1 MPKLT
6 FRLTGGAD
14 YKKFKAQ
21 EVLEKPLNSSKKLLF
36 GKDQV
41 LFVAKSTCETL
52 VIITILFE
60 IQEKHSSAK
69 GRFLKKYS

>member
-52 VIITILFE
+52 VIITIYLRS
-60 IQEKHSSAK
+60 K
-69 GRFLKKYS
+69 RNTLPLKAVF